1 MKRVNFPL
9 MAGIGYVA
17 FFIGMCAAK
26 TGEYTKPVIYTWYDP
41 ILIGVSIALP
51 LMLGWMAHEE
61 HIKN

>member
-1 MKRVNFPL
+1 